1 MGTGQATAVKGKVLE
16 IQRMSTEDGPGIRTT
31 VFMKGC
37 PLSCVWC
44 HNPESISP
52 KPEIQWIGSRC
63 IRCGIC
69 IEACPQ
75 GALTDSGSGI
85 EIDRARCK
93 ACGTCAAKCPSTA
106 MELLGTSW
114 DAENLAAELLKDKS
128 YFDAS
133 GGGVTVSGGE
143 ATLQAEFVTELLKT
157 MNRHGVH
164 TAIDTCGL
172 CRRDVLDTV
181 LPYADLVLFDIKH
194 IDPAAHRELTG
205 SGNDKILGNVKY
217 IAAFMKDHIR
227 PRELWIR
234 TPVIPGATDSQ
245 DTIRGIG
252 AFVAGLPAGSVA
264 RWELC
269 AFNNL
274 CRDKYSR
281 LGKKWEF
288 SEAAIMRAEEM
299 EALAGAARDSG
310 VDPSIVIWS
319 GPTRMEE
326 SGRDA
331 DTAAVKHRPAPS
343 CG

>member
-1 MGTGQATAVKGKVLE
+1 
-16 IQRMSTEDGPGIRTT
+16 
-31 VFMKGC
+31 
-37 PLSCVWC
+37 
-44 HNPESISP
+44 
-52 KPEIQWIGSRC
+52 
-63 IRCGIC
+63 
-69 IEACPQ
+69 
-75 GALTDSGSGI
+75 
-85 EIDRARCK
+85 
-93 ACGTCAAKCPSTA
+93 

-114 DAENLAAELLKDKS
+114 DAEGLAAELLKDKS

-133 GGGVTVSGGE
+133 GGGITVSGGE
-143 ATLQAEFVTELLKT
+143 ATLQAEFVTELLKI
-157 MNRHGVH
+157 MNRRGVH

-172 CRRDVLDTV
+172 CQQKVLDTV
-181 LPYADLVLFDIKH
+181 LPYADLVLFDIN
-194 IDPAAHRELTG
+194 ISIRPHRELTG
-205 SGNDKILGNVKY
+205 SGNEKILGNLKY
-217 IAAFMKDHIR
+217 ITCFMKDHIR

-234 TPVIPGATDSQ
+234 TPIIPGATD
-245 DTIRGIG
+245 TEENIRGIG
-252 AFVAGLPAGSVA
+252 AFIAGLSAGSVA

-331 DTAAVKHRPAPS
+331 DTAAVKH
-343 CG
+343 